1 MLFTMIT
8 SISRRKAL
16 ASLLLLVCGVS
27 TTATAAD
34 TRTLGNILS
43 PAYLAMNFT
52 VVCAQRDPA
61 FLSAT
66 SGPRGSALV
75 YAQHIKDEVIA
86 ALEATEAEIVLREA
100 ANAAR
105 SVALGFVRSMAGGS
119 DATEAERLRNWCES
133 TAKPFVR
140 GVVVEHDTR
149 HDLFEQVL
157 EAAKRP

>member
-1 MLFTMIT
+1 
-8 SISRRKAL
+8 
-16 ASLLLLVCGVS
+16 
-27 TTATAAD
+27 
-34 TRTLGNILS
+34 
-43 PAYLAMNFT
+43 MNFT
-52 VVCAQRDPA
+52 VVCASRDPA

-66 SGPRGSALV
+66 GGPRGSALV

-86 ALEATEAEIVLREA
+86 ALEAREAEIVVREA

-119 DATEAERLRNWCES
+119 DATVAERLRNWC
-133 TAKPFVR
+133 TTVANPFTR

-157 EAAKRP
+157 ETAKRP

>member
-1 MLFTMIT
+1 MIT
-8 SISRRKAL
+8 SIRPKAL
-16 ASLLLLVCGVS
+16 ARLLLLICGAS
-27 TTATAAD
+27 TAAAAAD

-52 VVCAQRDPA
+52 VVCARQDPA

-66 SGPRGSALV
+66 GGPRGSALV

-86 ALEATEAEIVLREA
+86 TLDATEGEIVVREA

-105 SVALGFVRSMAGGS
+105 SVALGFLRSMAGGS
-119 DATEAERLRNWCES
+119 EAIEAERVRNWCTS
-133 TAKPFVR
+133 VANPFIR